1 MMPKKRIR
9 SCYHGKGLSQL
20 LRGYESKETG
30 KFNSHEFED
39 VKYIFGKSQSEP
51 IFVILSIFFLS
62 SGNFLN
68 IVGVFGPPP
77 ESIYILPDF
86 S

>member
-1 MMPKKRIR
+1 MGEVWVSFFRETFEMR
-9 SCYHGKGLSQL
+9 
-20 LRGYESKETG
+20 ESKETA
-30 KFNSHEFED
+30 KFHSHEFED
-39 VKYIFGKSQSEP
+39 AKYIFGKSQSEP

-68 IVGVFGPPP
+68 IVGVFGQLP
-77 ESIYILPDF
+77 ESIYIPPDF